1 MNSKTKTGVSNTE
14 LLKNKALTVR
24 LHRKKPNRNKMD
36 KDLSLELQELKGVT
50 DKSSLRVNKSLFP
63 KEATKAYQDVITKG
77 GKYFYRSTTPW
88 DDKGWRL
95 LSIDIYKSFTKE
107 LKKYARDF
115 REAGLTFIDQVKTH
129 IDAMRDQLGEAF
141 NIEDYS
147 QYLQSNGEVNVEW
160 LKEQFVFEVEYG
172 TVTGADDIRANLTDA
187 DREIIA
193 EQITAQNEA
202 KFAKSQQH
210 VITRLHDRILKMY
223 EALGDPDKGFHST
236 LVTNLEELVDLIPKL
251 NIADDP
257 DINELA
263 AEAKLKLTKWDA
275 DTLKAVPSL
284 RQEVADEADKM
295 LKGMEGLI

>member
-1 MNSKTKTGVSNTE
+1 MTSKIKTGVSNTD
-14 LLKNKALTVR
+14 LLKRKALTVR

-63 KEATKAYQDVITKG
+63 KDATKAYQDVLTKG

-107 LKKYARDF
+107 MKKYARDF
-115 REAGLTFIDQVKTH
+115 REAGLTFVESVKSH
-129 IDAMRDQLGEAF
+129 IVDMRGQLGAAF

-147 QYLQSNGEVNVEW
+147 QYLHANGEVNVEW
-160 LKEQFVFEVEYG
+160 INEQFVFEVEYG

-210 VITRLHDRILKMY
+210 LITSLHECIMAIHERLSDSENIFR
-223 EALGDPDKGFHST
+223 DT
-236 LVTNLEELVDLIPKL
+236 LIGNLEDLCDLIPKM
-251 NIADDP
+251 NISDDPTINQLAADAKAGLCSWDPQTLRDDP
-257 DINELA
+257 D
-263 AEAKLKLTKWDA
+263 K
-275 DTLKAVPSL
+275 
-284 RQEVADEADKM
+284 RQDVADEADKM